1 MVDRALLDKLAGI
14 EAHFD
19 ELERMIADPAN
30 INDYEKVAEYAQ
42 ERAELQPLV
51 DLTRRYRQA
60 LDELEQ
66 AAALLDD
73 PDMAGL
79 AREEISRVEA
89 ALPDMEDR
97 LRRMLLPKDPRDSK
111 NVIVEI
117 RAGAGGDEAGIF
129 AGDLFRMYSRYA
141 EDHRWKVEVLSA
153 HETGV
158 GGYKEI
164 VFEVRGSGAFSRL
177 KYESGV
183 HRVQRVPVTESQGR
197 IHTSTA
203 TVAVLAEM
211 DDVEV
216 EIDSGDL
223 QIDTYRSAGAG
234 GQNVQ
239 KNETAI
245 RITHLPTGIVVA
257 CQDERSQLQNKLR
270 AMNILRAKLYDMEQE
285 RLREEQDA
293 DRRSQVGSGD
303 RSEKIRT
310 YNYPQNRVT
319 DHRIGMSSHNL
330 PAILDG
336 KLDEFIDELATREEA
351 DRLQAVGM

>member
-1 MVDRALLDKLAGI
+1 MVDRTLLDKLAGI
-14 EAHFD
+14 EARYD
-19 ELERMIADPAN
+19 ELERLIADPAN
-30 INDYEKVAEYAQ
+30 VSDYEKVAGYAQ
-42 ERAELQPLV
+42 ERAEIADLV
-51 DLTRRYRQA
+51 SAARQYRAA
-60 LDELEQ
+60 LDNLEQ
-66 AAALLDD
+66 AEALLHD
-73 PDMAGL
+73 PDMADL
-79 AREEISRVEA
+79 AREEADRLTEEVP
-89 ALPDMEDR
+89 ALEDR
-97 LRRMLLPKDPRDSK
+97 LRRMLLPKDPRDAK

-129 AGDLFRMYSRYA
+129 AADLFRMYARYA
-141 EDHRWKVEVLSA
+141 EDHGWKVEVVSA

-164 VFEVRGSGAFSRL
+164 IFEVRGAGAFSRL

-211 DDVEV
+211 DEVDV
-216 EIDSGDL
+216 EIDPRDL

-270 AMNILRAKLYDMEQE
+270 AMAVLRAKLYDMEQE
-285 RLREEQDA
+285 RLRDEQDA
-293 DRRSQVGSGD
+293 ARRSQVGSGE

-319 DHRIGMSSHNL
+319 DHRINVSSYNL
-330 PAILDG
+330 PAVLDG
-336 KLDEFIDELATREEA
+336 RLDEFIDELATREEA
-351 DRLQAVGM
+351 ERLQTLGV

>member
-1 MVDRALLDKLAGI
+1 MVDRTLLDKLAGI
-14 EAHFD
+14 EARYD
-19 ELERMIADPAN
+19 ELERLIADPAN
-30 INDYEKVAEYAQ
+30 VSDYEKVAGYAQ
-42 ERAELQPLV
+42 ERAEIADLV
-51 DLTRRYRQA
+51 SAARQYRAA
-60 LDELEQ
+60 LDNLEQ
-66 AAALLDD
+66 AEALLHD
-73 PDMAGL
+73 PDMADL
-79 AREEISRVEA
+79 AREEADRLTEEVP
-89 ALPDMEDR
+89 ALEDR
-97 LRRMLLPKDPRDSK
+97 LRRMLLPKDPRDAK

-129 AGDLFRMYSRYA
+129 AADLFRMYSRYA
-141 EDHRWKVEVLSA
+141 EDHGWKVEVVSA

-164 VFEVRGSGAFSRL
+164 IFEVRGAGAFSRL

-211 DDVEV
+211 DEVDV
-216 EIDSGDL
+216 EIDPRDL

-270 AMNILRAKLYDMEQE
+270 AMAVLRAKLYDMEQE
-285 RLREEQDA
+285 RLRDEQDA
-293 DRRSQVGSGD
+293 ARRSQVGSGE

-319 DHRIGMSSHNL
+319 DHRINVSSYNL
-330 PAILDG
+330 PAVLDG
-336 KLDEFIDELATREEA
+336 RLDEFIDELATREEA
-351 DRLQAVGM
+351 ERLQTLGV

>member
-1 MVDRALLDKLAGI
+1 MVDRTLLDKLAGI
-14 EAHFD
+14 EARYD
-19 ELERMIADPAN
+19 ELERLIADPAN
-30 INDYEKVAEYAQ
+30 VSDYEKVAGYAQ
-42 ERAELQPLV
+42 ERAEIADLV
-51 DLTRRYRQA
+51 SAARQYRAA
-60 LDELEQ
+60 LDNLEQ
-66 AAALLDD
+66 AEALLHD
-73 PDMAGL
+73 PDMADL
-79 AREEISRVEA
+79 AREEADRLTEEVP
-89 ALPDMEDR
+89 ALEDR
-97 LRRMLLPKDPRDSK
+97 LRRMLLPKDPRDAK

-129 AGDLFRMYSRYA
+129 AADLFRMYSRYA
-141 EDHRWKVEVLSA
+141 EDHGWKVEVVSA

-164 VFEVRGSGAFSRL
+164 IFEVRGAGAFSRL

-211 DDVEV
+211 DEVDV
-216 EIDSGDL
+216 EIDPRDL

-257 CQDERSQLQNKLR
+257 CQDERSQLQNKQR
-270 AMNILRAKLYDMEQE
+270 AMAVLRAKLYDMEQE
-285 RLREEQDA
+285 RLRDEQDA
-293 DRRSQVGSGD
+293 ARRSQVGSGE

-319 DHRIGMSSHNL
+319 DHRINVSSYNL
-330 PAILDG
+330 PAVLDG
-336 KLDEFIDELATREEA
+336 RLDEFIDELATREEA
-351 DRLQAVGM
+351 ERLQTLGV

>member
-1 MVDRALLDKLAGI
+1 MVDRTLLDKLAGI
-14 EAHFD
+14 EARYD
-19 ELERMIADPAN
+19 ELERLIADPAN
-30 INDYEKVAEYAQ
+30 VSDYEKVAGYAQ
-42 ERAELQPLV
+42 ERAEIADLV
-51 DLTRRYRQA
+51 SAARQYRAA
-60 LDELEQ
+60 LDNLEQ
-66 AAALLDD
+66 AEALLHD
-73 PDMAGL
+73 PDMADL
-79 AREEISRVEA
+79 AREEADRLTEEVP
-89 ALPDMEDR
+89 ALEDR
-97 LRRMLLPKDPRDSK
+97 LRRMLLPKDPRDAK

-129 AGDLFRMYSRYA
+129 AADLFRMYSRYA
-141 EDHRWKVEVLSA
+141 EDHGWKVEVVSA

-164 VFEVRGSGAFSRL
+164 IFEVRGKGAFSRL

-203 TVAVLAEM
+203 TVRCAGQM
-211 DDVEV
+211 DEVDV
-216 EIDSGDL
+216 EIDPRDL

-257 CQDERSQLQNKLR
+257 CQDERSQLQNKQR
-270 AMNILRAKLYDMEQE
+270 AMAVLRAKLYDMEQE
-285 RLREEQDA
+285 RLRDEQDA
-293 DRRSQVGSGD
+293 ARRSQVGSGE

-319 DHRIGMSSHNL
+319 DHRINVSSYNL
-330 PAILDG
+330 PAVLDG
-336 KLDEFIDELATREEA
+336 RLDEFIDELATREEA
-351 DRLQAVGM
+351 ERLQTLGV